1 MNRALRRVSL
11 ACLAMF
17 LLLLVNANYVQ
28 GFEAGK
34 LADYPGN
41 GRTFAQQ
48 YQYQRGSI
56 ITSDNVPIAASKHV
70 PGIYSFQRYYPEG
83 ATYAPVTGY
92 DTPYGKTGIE
102 QAEDR
107 LLAGTT
113 RRPAPFWRWP
123 PTRRSTPTSWPRST
137 ATPSTRR
144 TRSTSTRRSSRC

>member
-1 MNRALRRVSL
+1 MNHALRRVSL

-34 LADYPGN
+34 LAGYPGN

-56 ITSDNVPIAASKHV
+56 ISSDNVPIAASKHV

-92 DTPYGKTGIE
+92 DTPYSKTGIE
-102 QAEDR
+102 QAE
-107 LLAGTT
+107 LTVSCT
-113 RRPAPFWRWP
+113 VAPLRAFP
-123 PTRRSTPTSWPRST
+123 V
-137 ATPSTRR
+137 
-144 TRSTSTRRSSRC
+144 TRSMRLRTASRGSVPASSLSSACSMPVLPYGVS